1 MAKVTKRTRG
11 PGRPILERIA
21 DGADKILLDI
31 VVNGQITADA
41 NGTLTRAHPSAAMMN
56 VIRTRVK
63 DARNQRPLSNPA
75 QALVEEAERRGLQ
88 LPGDGPVAGQIG
100 PRGG

>member
-11 PGRPILERIA
+11 PGRSILERIA

-41 NGTLTRAHPSAAMMN
+41 NGTLTRAHPSAAMLA
-56 VIRTRVK
+56 VICKRCK
-63 DARNQRPLSNPA
+63 DLRNQRPYSLPA
-75 QALVEEAERRGLQ
+75 ESLIAEAERRGLAD
-88 LPGDGPVAGQIG
+88 DGPVGSIG
-100 PRGG
+100 PT